1 MKLRAFVAL
10 LPLVLLAALAM
21 PARADV
27 SKLNDA
33 GKAAYERGDY
43 AAAERLFREALRA
56 TPEEPL
62 LHYHLAVVLT
72 RLGQW
77 KEAKEAYERT
87 LALGPSSSLAG
98 AAREGL
104 RTVTPLTRPR
114 AVAPAVPE
122 PDPGSRRA
130 VWRRPPPS
138 DTIVATRL
146 GNNWYV
152 DVVVNDGRPARF
164 LVDTGAFAC
173 LVSPRLA
180 EALGITPGPGARMV
194 PMMGIGGRTAAPL
207 VTLQSVRVGDVE
219 ATDVAAVV
227 HDVAG
232 PGDGILGN
240 TFRSRFTMTLDPGRG
255 LLTLQPK

>member
-10 LPLVLLAALAM
+10 PLVALAVLAV
-21 PARADV
+21 PALADV

-33 GKAAYERGDY
+33 GKAAYERGDF
-43 AAAERLFREALRA
+43 ATAERLFREAIRV

-77 KEAKEAYERT
+77 KEAKEAYERA
-87 LALGPSSSLAG
+87 LALGPASSLAA

-104 RTVTPLTRPR
+104 RTVTPLTRSRSVVP
-114 AVAPAVPE
+114 AAPDPE
-122 PDPGSRRA
+122 PGSRRP
-130 VWRRPPPS
+130 VWRRELPS
-138 DTIVATRL
+138 DTIKATRI
-146 GNNWYV
+146 GNHWYV

-164 LVDTGAFAC
+164 LIDTGAFAC
-173 LVSPRLA
+173 LVSSQLA
-180 EALGITPGPGARMV
+180 EALGITPGPGARVV
-194 PMMGIGGRTAAPL
+194 PMIGIGGRTSGPL

-219 ATDVAAVV
+219 ATNVVAVV
-227 HDVAG
+227 HDAAG

-240 TFRSRFTMTLDPGRG
+240 TFLSRFTMTLDPERG

>member
-1 MKLRAFVAL
+1 MKLWALLTLSLVAL
-10 LPLVLLAALAM
+10 ALAV
-21 PARADV
+21 PASADV

-33 GKAAYERGDY
+33 GKAAYARGDF
-43 AAAERLFREALRA
+43 AVAERFFREAIRGA
-56 TPEEPL
+56 PEEPI

-72 RLGQW
+72 RLGRW
-77 KEAKEAYERT
+77 KEAQEAYERT
-87 LALGPSSSLAG
+87 LALGPPSSVAG

-104 RTVTPLTRPR
+104 GSVTPLTRPR
-114 AVAPAVPE
+114 SVAPAPAD

-130 VWRRPPPS
+130 VWKRQLPS
-138 DTIVATRL
+138 DTIKATRI

-152 DVVVNDGRPARF
+152 DAVVNDGRPARF

-180 EALGITPGPGARMV
+180 EALGITPGPGARAV
-194 PMMGIGGRTAAPL
+194 PMIGIGGRTSGPM

-219 ATDVAAVV
+219 ASDVAAVI

-240 TFRSRFTMTLDPGRG
+240 TFLSRFTMTLDPERG

>member
-1 MKLRAFVAL
+1 MKLCALVA
-10 LPLVLLAALAM
+10 LPLVALAVLAA

-27 SKLNDA
+27 SKLNEA
-33 GKAAYERGDY
+33 GKAAYARGDF
-43 AAAERLFREALRA
+43 AAAERLFREAVRSS
-56 TPEEPL
+56 PEEPL

-87 LALGPSSSLAG
+87 LALGPPASLA
-98 AAREGL
+98 AVAREGL
-104 RTVTPLTRPR
+104 RTVTPLTRSR
-114 AVAPAVPE
+114 SVAPAAPD

-130 VWRRPPPS
+130 VWRRQLPS
-138 DTIVATRL
+138 DTIKATRI

-180 EALGITPGPGARMV
+180 EALGITPGPGARAV
-194 PMMGIGGRTAAPL
+194 PMIGIGGRTSGTM

-219 ATDVAAVV
+219 ATDVAAVI
-227 HDVAG
+227 HEPMG

-240 TFRSRFTMTLDPGRG
+240 TFLSRFTMTLDPDRG

>member
-1 MKLRAFVAL
+1 MKLFTVAALSLVAL
-10 LPLVLLAALAM
+10 AVLAE

-27 SKLNDA
+27 SQLNEA
-33 GKAAYERGDY
+33 GKAAYARGDL
-43 AAAERLFREALRA
+43 ADAERLFREAIRGA
-56 TPEEPL
+56 PEEPL

-87 LALGPSSSLAG
+87 LALGPSSSVAA

-104 RTVTPLTRPR
+104 RTVTPLTRSQP
-114 AVAPAVPE
+114 VAPAAPD

-130 VWRRPPPS
+130 VWRRQLPS
-138 DTIVATRL
+138 DTIKATRI

-180 EALGITPGPGARMV
+180 EALGITPGPGARAV
-194 PMMGIGGRTAAPL
+194 PMIGIGGRTSGPM
-207 VTLQSVRVGDVE
+207 VTLQSIRVGDVE
-219 ATDVAAVV
+219 ATDVVAVV

-240 TFRSRFTMTLDPGRG
+240 TFLSRFTMTLDPEHG

>member
-1 MKLRAFVAL
+1 MKLCAFLA
-10 LPLVLLAALAM
+10 LPLVVLAVLAVPAL
-21 PARADV
+21 ADV
-27 SKLNDA
+27 SKLNEA
-33 GKAAYERGDY
+33 GKAAYERGDF
-43 AAAERLFREALRA
+43 ATAERLFREAIRA
-56 TPEEPL
+56 APEEPL

-87 LALGPSSSLAG
+87 LALGPASSLAA

-104 RTVTPLTRPR
+104 RTVTPLTRSR
-114 AVAPAVPE
+114 SVAPAAPD

-130 VWRRPPPS
+130 VWRREAPS
-138 DTIVATRL
+138 DTIKATRI

-164 LVDTGAFAC
+164 LVDTGASAC
-173 LVSPRLA
+173 LVSLRLA
-180 EALGITPGPGARMV
+180 EALGITPGPGARVVTMI
-194 PMMGIGGRTAAPL
+194 GIGGRTSGPL

-219 ATDVAAVV
+219 ATNVLAVV
-227 HDVAG
+227 HDAG
-232 PGDGILGN
+232 AGDGILGN
-240 TFRSRFTMTLDPGRG
+240 TFLSRFTMTLDPQRG

>member
-1 MKLRAFVAL
+1 MKLRAFLA
-10 LPLVLLAALAM
+10 LPLVALAVLAE
-21 PARADV
+21 PACADV
-27 SKLNDA
+27 SKLNEA
-33 GKAAYERGDY
+33 GKAAYAKGDF
-43 AAAERLFREALRA
+43 AAAEHLFRDALRLA
-56 TPEEPL
+56 PDEPL

-77 KEAKEAYERT
+77 KEAREAYERT
-87 LALGPSSSLAG
+87 LALGPPASLGA

-104 RTVTPLTRPR
+104 RSVTPLTRSRP
-114 AVAPAVPE
+114 VAPTAPDAE
-122 PDPGSRRA
+122 PASRRA
-130 VWRRPPPS
+130 VWKRPLPT
-138 DTIVATRL
+138 DTVKATRI

-164 LVDTGAFAC
+164 LIDTGAFAC
-173 LVSPRLA
+173 LVSTRLA
-180 EALGITPGPGARMV
+180 EALGITPGPGARVV
-194 PMMGIGGRTAAPL
+194 PMIGIGGRTSGPL

-219 ATDVAAVV
+219 ASDVVAVV

-240 TFRSRFTMTLDPGRG
+240 TFLSRFTMTLDPERG

>member
-1 MKLRAFVAL
+1 MKLCASVAL
-10 LPLVLLAALAM
+10 ALVALAVLAV
-21 PARADV
+21 PARPDV
-27 SKLNDA
+27 AKLTDA
-33 GKAAYERGDY
+33 GKAACER
-43 AAAERLFREALRA
+43 AALATAERLFREAIRG

-87 LALGPSSSLAG
+87 LALGPASSLAA

-104 RTVTPLTRPR
+104 RTVTPLTRSR
-114 AVAPAVPE
+114 SVAPAA
-122 PDPGSRRA
+122 PDPDPSNRRA
-130 VWRRPPPS
+130 VWRREAPS
-138 DTIVATRL
+138 DTIKATRI

-173 LVSPRLA
+173 LISLRLA

-194 PMMGIGGRTAAPL
+194 PMIGIGGRTSGPL

-219 ATDVAAVV
+219 ATNVAAVV

-232 PGDGILGN
+232 GG
-240 TFRSRFTMTLDPGRG
+240 GRG
-255 LLTLQPK
+255 RRRTAPSGVT